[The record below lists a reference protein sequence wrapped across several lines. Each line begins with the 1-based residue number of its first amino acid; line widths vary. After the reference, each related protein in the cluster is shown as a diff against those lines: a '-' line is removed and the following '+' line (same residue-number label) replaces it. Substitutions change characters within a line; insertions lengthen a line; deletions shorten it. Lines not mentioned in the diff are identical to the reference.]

1 MSSILITGGS
11 GFIGRHFC
19 TQAQQLGFQL
29 CVLTRNPEAA
39 AVRLPASVRLIQRLS
54 ELEADYAPEVIVNLA
69 GEPLAAG
76 RWTQRR
82 KQRFYD
88 SRINLTDRL
97 YDFCVARG
105 HKPAVV
111 ISGSAIGYYGP
122 GDQPVDEH
130 STAVDGFSHQ
140 LCKTWEQ
147 SAKRFETLG
156 TRVCYL
162 RIGIVLGEEGALARM
177 LPPFKLALGGP
188 IGSGKQGMSWIH
200 INDMVG
206 AILHCINN
214 PQIGGPVN
222 ATAPHPVSNAEFSTC
237 LGVALNRPARLPMPA
252 LMVKLLFGEMG
263 EELLLQGQYVLPN
276 KLLVSDFQFQY
287 PDLEQALQQVVA
299 G

>member
-39 AVRLPASVRLIQRLS
+39 AARLPASVRLIQRLS

-88 SRINLTDRL
+88 SRINLTGRL

-162 RIGIVLGEEGALARM
+162 RTGIVLGEEGALARM
-177 LPPFKLALGGP
+177 LPPFKLAFGGP

-276 KLLVSDFQFQY
+276 KLLANDFQFQY
-287 PDLEQALQQVVA
+287 PDLEQALQQIVA